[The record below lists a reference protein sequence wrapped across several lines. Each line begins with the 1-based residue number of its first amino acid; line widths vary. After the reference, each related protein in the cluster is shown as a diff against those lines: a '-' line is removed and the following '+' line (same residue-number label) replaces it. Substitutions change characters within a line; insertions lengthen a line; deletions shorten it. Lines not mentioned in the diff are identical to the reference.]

1 MSLNCIMS
9 PYIPPRPNALSALL
23 GLVRTIGGGEGNLLS
38 LLPAAAYRVPAGHLG
53 WSRRGI
59 LIVNAPE
66 LTRGIL
72 TDSADLYPK
81 NDLMVGALEPLVGDS
96 IFVTS
101 GDAWRRQRRM
111 TNPAFSHIRLNRAFT
126 SMASAVDDYEARL
139 EGLAASQEPFSLDM
153 AMSHLT
159 ADIICRTVFST
170 SLQSEISRDVFDA
183 FAVFERSVA
192 HVELKR
198 LIFDPPGRAIPQH
211 ASVLA
216 ACETIR
222 RHLGTLVDSHLGEG
236 AAAFNDIATA
246 LVGARDETS
255 GESFNRKELIDQ
267 LGVFFL
273 AGHETSASA
282 LTWAFFLVSQQPAL
296 LTRIRAE
303 IAAVVGDG
311 EVQFD
316 HIKQLP
322 LVRNV
327 FQETLRLYPPI
338 PFLPRVAAEATRIGR
353 FRVKQGTMIM
363 ISPWTIQRH
372 QSYWSEPNRFDP
384 DRFTPAREAAIATGT
399 YMPFGI
405 GPRVCMGASFA
416 STEAVLILA
425 RLLRRFDFLP
435 ESPGTVRPVA
445 RLTIRPATQIQ
456 CRVSSVARA

>member
-1 MSLNCIMS
+1 MTA
-9 PYIPPRPNALSALL
+9 YIPPRPHALSALF
-23 GLVRTIGGGEGNLLS
+23 GLVRTAFGGEGNLLS

-72 TDSADLYPK
+72 TDSADQYPK
-81 NDLMVGALEPLVGDS
+81 NDLMVGALEPLVGES

-126 SMASAVDDYEARL
+126 SMAAAVDDYEARL
-139 EGLAASQEPFSLDM
+139 LGLAASHAPFSLDM

-222 RHLGTLVDSHLGEG
+222 RHLGTLVDSHLGTG
-236 AAAFNDIATA
+236 AAGFNDIATA
-246 LVGARDETS
+246 LVAARDETS
-255 GESFNRKELIDQ
+255 GESFSRKELIDQ

-282 LTWAFFLVSQQPAL
+282 LTWAFFLA
-296 LTRIRAE
+296 RIRTE

-311 EVQFD
+311 PLQFE
-316 HIKQLP
+316 HIRQLP

-338 PFLPRVAAEATRIGR
+338 PFLPRIAAEATRIGR
-353 FRVKQGTMIM
+353 FRVKKGTMIM

-372 QSYWSEPNRFDP
+372 QAYWPEPHRFDP
-384 DRFTPAREAAIATGT
+384 DRFTPEREATIATGT

-435 ESPGTVRPVA
+435 ESPRTVRPVA
-445 RLTIRPATQIQ
+445 RLTIRPAEQIQ
-456 CRVSSVARA
+456 CRVSAVAQR